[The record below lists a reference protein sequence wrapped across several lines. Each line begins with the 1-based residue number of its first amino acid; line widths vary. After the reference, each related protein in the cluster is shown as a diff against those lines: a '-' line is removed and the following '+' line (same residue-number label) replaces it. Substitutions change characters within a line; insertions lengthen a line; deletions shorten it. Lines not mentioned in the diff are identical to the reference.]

1 MTDSRSYA
9 KTALLIVDV
18 QNDFLPPDGKLEVE
32 NGRDILPNIQA
43 LLDEERNWPWAKV
56 VASQDFHPPGHVS
69 FVTSHPGC
77 QDKVFK
83 PIRVRTPQGED
94 IDQILWPE
102 HCIQGTSGCELEASI
117 QKALQTWDAKGKY
130 HLVQKG
136 THKDMDAYSAFASPT
151 SPSITQSYR
160 SNPALDT
167 TSASPLASYL
177 KANQIM
183 RLAIVGI
190 ATDVC
195 VKATAEDALTCGFE
209 IVLVKQ
215 AMKGVNAENSE
226 KALQDLGSRKG
237 VQIVESLGEL
247 EEILLPAQR

>member
-1 MTDSRSYA
+1 
-9 KTALLIVDV
+9 
-18 QNDFLPPDGKLEVE
+18 
-32 NGRDILPNIQA
+32 
-43 LLDEERNWPWAKV
+43 
-56 VASQDFHPPGHVS
+56 
-69 FVTSHPGC
+69 
-77 QDKVFK
+77 
-83 PIRVRTPQGED
+83 
-94 IDQILWPE
+94 
-102 HCIQGTSGCELEASI
+102 
-117 QKALQTWDAKGKY
+117 
-130 HLVQKG
+130 
-136 THKDMDAYSAFASPT
+136 
-151 SPSITQSYR
+151 
-160 SNPALDT
+160 
-167 TSASPLASYL
+167 
-177 KANQIM
+177 M